1 MKIAIHQN
9 KNIFDHPITW
19 ETEWIKYCNDNAIEY
34 EVIDCFRTDIAKKL
48 KEFKYLVWHYQ
59 NYVLQEMMF
68 ARSILNIA
76 ENLGIKVFP
85 DFKTSWH
92 YDDKVSETLLLD
104 SVNSQIPKFWFFAEK
119 KKALSWMEKSA
130 TFPIVAKL
138 KTGAGSHNVKM
149 IKNKSQGKSYVKKM
163 FGSGL
168 KASPSILF
176 KASSNLKSAKTL
188 EAKIERIKKIPSFLL
203 TLTRAKRFGREKD
216 YVYFQEF
223 IPNDGFDIKLVV
235 IGDKAFFL
243 VRNIRE
249 GDFRASGGGNGVY
262 DKELIPNNVIKSAF
276 ETSEK
281 LNLQCM
287 GYDYVV
293 DKITK
298 EGKII
303 EMSFGFSHTHL
314 QGANGYWDKD
324 IKWHNEYVNIPSLV
338 IKSLLEENK

>member
-19 ETEWIKYCNDNAIEY
+19 DTEWINFCKKNSIDY
-34 EVIDCFRTDIAKKL
+34 EIVDCFRPDIIDKI
-48 KEFKYLVWHYQ
+48 KEFDCLVWHYQ

-68 ARSILNIA
+68 SRSILNIA
-76 ENLGIKVFP
+76 ENLGVKVFP

-92 YDDKVSETLLLD
+92 YDDKVSQTFLL
-104 SVNSQIPKFWFFAEK
+104 NSINSPIPKFWFFAEK
-119 KKALSWMEKSA
+119 EKALSWMENSA
-130 TFPIVAKL
+130 SFPIIAKL

-149 IKNKSQGKSYVKKM
+149 IKNKHQGKSYVKKM
-163 FGSGL
+163 FGKGL

-176 KASSNLKSAKTL
+176 KASSNLKSARTL
-188 EAKIERIKKIPSFLL
+188 EAKIKRIKKIPNFLL
-203 TLTRAKRFGREKD
+203 TLTRARRFGREKD

-235 IGDKAFFL
+235 IRDKACFL

-249 GDFRASGGGNGVY
+249 GDFRASGGGSGVY
-262 DKELIPNNVIKSAF
+262 YKELIPNNVIKSAF

-281 LNLQCM
+281 LNFQCM

-293 DKITK
+293 DKNTK

-303 EMSFGFSHTHL
+303 EMSFGFSHIHL
-314 QGANGYWDKD
+314 QGAKGYWDKD
-324 IKWHNEYVNIPSLV
+324 LKWHDEEINIPGL
-338 IKSLLEENK
+338 ILKNLLEENK